1 MRSLRHPLAL
11 CLTALALAGAP
22 AGAEEQLVDGIAA
35 QVGNRIVLVSEVMRM
50 TGPQEAAMRQAG
62 APEAEIA
69 RMRAAALEELIEARL
84 IEELVRQAEL
94 YVSDEEIDQTIASIA
109 EENGLTLE
117 QLRANVVFHG
127 MSFEEYR
134 TQIKRDMERR
144 NVVNAV
150 VGSKV
155 SVEESETRQLY
166 EQRFA
171 NQPAGGVAVRVRQ
184 LLVTYGEKPR
194 PDRATACARV
204 EAGLQRIRA
213 GEDFGEVAR
222 EMSEVAPKD
231 GGDIGWLHLDNVAS
245 WMRDALAP
253 LEPGV
258 TSDLLVLPFGCTLL
272 NLVDRREV
280 APVTYEQARERLSQE
295 LWEMKLAE
303 AYHEWIE
310 ALREKTYIERRG
322 YFASAGGFAT
332 PAVPDE
338 SGAP

>member
-1 MRSLRHPLAL
+1 
-11 CLTALALAGAP
+11 
-22 AGAEEQLVDGIAA
+22 
-35 QVGNRIVLVSEVMRM
+35 
-50 TGPQEAAMRQAG
+50 
-62 APEAEIA
+62 
-69 RMRAAALEELIEARL
+69 
-84 IEELVRQAEL
+84 
-94 YVSDEEIDQTIASIA
+94 
-109 EENGLTLE
+109 
-117 QLRANVVFHG
+117 

-150 VGSKV
+150 VGAKV

-171 NQPAGGVAVRVRQ
+171 NQPRGGVAVRVRQ
-184 LLVTYGEKPR
+184 LLVTYGEKPQ

-213 GEDFGEVAR
+213 GEEFGEVAR

-231 GGDIGWLHLDNVAS
+231 GGDVGWLHLDNVAP

-253 LEPGV
+253 LEPGG
-258 TSDLLVLPFGCTLL
+258 TSDVLVLPFGCTLL

-310 ALREKTYIERRG
+310 DLREKTYIERRG

-332 PAVPDE
+332 PALPDE